1 MTIMTKDGKK
11 MRVSGDAQVSAFI
24 NSGWTVAEE
33 NALSTDQEKS
43 VREAMG
49 LPETPPKGPGRPKK
63 APEKAGGFGADA
75 SREVAD

>member
-11 MRVSGDAQVSAFI
+11 MRVSGDAQVSAFV
-24 NSGWTVAEE
+24 NSGWQEVKSPAAIAEPIE
-33 NALSTDQEKS
+33 HQE
-43 VREAMG
+43 A
-49 LPETPPKGPGRPKK
+49 PPKGPGRPKK